1 MQPETLVHFVVFLSD
16 RQPVIEQL
24 EGTVPNKSHGAVTP
38 VKAKAGEQTFAC
50 GLNMRVH
57 AGKLYEGATHHGTG
71 DPQFAN
77 CPHCKETKEY
87 KEAIAEHERHTSH
100 DRGVYSGIF
109 SRQGTNVQGGAAR
122 AVGGSGVPERPATDT
137 APPAVLPTET
147 AERPDAVA

>member
-24 EGTVPNKSHGAVTP
+24 EGVAPNKSHGAITP

-57 AGKLYEGATHHGTG
+57 AGKLYEGAVHHGTG

-77 CPHCKETKEY
+77 CPFCKETKEY
-87 KEAIAEHERHTSH
+87 KEAIAEHERHTAK
-100 DRGVYSGIF
+100 DRGIYSGIF
-109 SRQGTNVQGGAAR
+109 DRQRASMQGREEG
-122 AVGGSGVPERPATDT
+122 AVGGSEVPEQPAKDT
-137 APPAVLPTET
+137 SPSEVLPPSKEEG
-147 AERPDAVA
+147 AEAVA